1 MTDDTD
7 AKGMGVDDAQPD
19 HLSGS
24 FERDVVPLRADLYR
38 HALSLTRNHAD
49 AEDLV
54 QDTMLKAFRGYDRLR
69 PETFLKAWLFTIM
82 KNTWISNFRAAGRRP
97 SETLWGDVSE
107 VDFGSV
113 ATAGAVEAD
122 SAEYEALRHEI
133 DPHLVAAVGGL
144 SDEMQETVFHVVVE
158 GMLCRDVAKLLGIST
173 NTVLTRMHRSRRA
186 LRRSL
191 ENGSGQRRREE
202 HVDPGQAA

>member
-7 AKGMGVDDAQPD
+7 AKGKRVEDAQPD

-69 PETFLKAWLFTIM
+69 PDTLLKAWLFTIM

-97 SETLWGDVSE
+97 SEMLWGDVGDA
-107 VDFGSV
+107 DFTSV
-113 ATAGAVEAD
+113 TTAGAVEAD
-122 SAEYEALRHEI
+122 SAETEVLRHEI
-133 DPHLVAAVGGL
+133 DPHLVAAVGDL
-144 SDEMQETVFHVVVE
+144 SEEMRATVFHVVVE
-158 GMLCRDVAKLLGIST
+158 GMLCRDVAELLGIST

-191 ENGSGQRRREE
+191 DRAAGQPRREE
-202 HVDPGQAA
+202 DLNPGQAA

>member
-1 MTDDTD
+1 MTDDID
-7 AKGMGVDDAQPD
+7 ADGKRVEDAQPD

-24 FERDVVPLRADLYR
+24 FERDVAPLRPDLYR

-69 PETFLKAWLFTIM
+69 PDTFLKAWLFTIM

-97 SETLWGDVSE
+97 SETLWGDVSD

-113 ATAGAVEAD
+113 TTAGAVEAG
-122 SAEYEALRHEI
+122 SAESEVLRHEI
-133 DPHLVAAVGGL
+133 DPHLVAALGGL
-144 SDEMQETVFHVVVE
+144 SEEMQATVFHVVVE

-191 ENGSGQRRREE
+191 DKGPGHHRRRADL
-202 HVDPGQAA
+202 DPGQAA